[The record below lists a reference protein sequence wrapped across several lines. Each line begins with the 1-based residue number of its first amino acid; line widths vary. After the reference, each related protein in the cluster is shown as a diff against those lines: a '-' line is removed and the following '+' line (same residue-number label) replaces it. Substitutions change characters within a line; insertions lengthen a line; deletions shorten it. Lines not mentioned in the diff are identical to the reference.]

1 MGWHSK
7 LKKVREQTKKR
18 KSEDI
23 GSSSSD
29 EYQDDLET
37 RYRVLKSATIPYKK
51 TKLGKIYRLS
61 FILGVNGS
69 HFTYGK
75 SLFGNFAIP
84 KFQIAYFISL

>member
-51 TKLGKIYRLS
+51 TKLGKIYRHIS
-61 FILGVNGS
+61 NVSIPIL
-69 HFTYGK
+69 
-75 SLFGNFAIP
+75 LP
-84 KFQIAYFISL
+84 PIASSKISATF